1 LLAVLSVTVISFLSE
16 SLRQSDSGS
25 ALGRDNLREMEDEWA
40 ELDDI
45 LQLSFV
51 NELTLPTSLPGNLL
65 EDNLFNRTQVL
76 LGDEGFGD

>member
-1 LLAVLSVTVISFLSE
+1 
-16 SLRQSDSGS
+16 
-25 ALGRDNLREMEDEWA
+25 MEDEWA